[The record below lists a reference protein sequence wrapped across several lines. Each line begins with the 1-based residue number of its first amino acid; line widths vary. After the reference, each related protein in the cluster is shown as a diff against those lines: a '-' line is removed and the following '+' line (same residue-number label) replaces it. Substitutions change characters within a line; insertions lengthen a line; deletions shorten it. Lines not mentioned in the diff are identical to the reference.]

1 LTTQSQKQNT
11 DGKPNGNDSH
21 AVVIGASMAGLLA
34 ARVLADYF
42 DRVTVVERDELPNGP
57 LARRGV
63 PQGRH
68 VHSVLARGDQ
78 IMERLF
84 PGLFHT
90 LLQEGAELIDLS
102 NDMSWHHFGVTK
114 LKFVSGVGMYTLSR
128 PFLEWHVRKRLT
140 DCPNVRLIDQ
150 CKVLGFSTNTGR
162 TRITGVDIR
171 FDNAI
176 SRGDRHGRDEE
187 LKADLVVDA
196 SGRGSRTPQWLE
208 ELGYPKPLE
217 WVINVN
223 VGYATRFYRRPPG
236 ADKEWRVLLVYPTP
250 PAETRLG
257 VIFPVEENRWMATLA
272 GWIGDHPPDDEQGY
286 LEFARNLSTPA
297 FYKAVKDAEP
307 LSPIVTH
314 KFPSNLRRHYENL
327 DRFPE
332 GLVVLGDALCSFNP
346 IYGQGMTTAAMAVS
360 ILGECLERQR
370 KGVEDSAAMTRRFR
384 KMSHKAVD
392 TAWMIAASED
402 FRYPTVGR
410 VPLSTK
416 LINRYFHRVHELG
429 SCDPEVHRR
438 FLQVMTMI
446 KPASTIFRP
455 RIIWRVLTSRLP
467 NKPNKEEKHV
477 YSETP
482 QTF

>member
-1 LTTQSQKQNT
+1 MSPIQNT
-11 DGKPNGNDSH
+11 DQAPSAGDRH
-21 AVVIGASMAGLLA
+21 AIVIGASMAGLLA
-34 ARVLADYF
+34 ARVLSDYF
-42 DRVTVVERDELPNGP
+42 VRVTVIERDELPNGP
-57 LARRGV
+57 LVRKGV

-84 PGLFHT
+84 PGLFST
-90 LLQEGAELIDLS
+90 LLQEGAELIDLA
-102 NDMSWHHFGVTK
+102 NDMLWRHFGVTK
-114 LKFVSGVGMYTLSR
+114 LKFASGVGMYTLSR

-140 DCPNVRLIDQ
+140 DCPNVTLIDQ
-150 CKVLGFSTNTGR
+150 CKVLGFATNSDR

-171 FDNAI
+171 RENTT
-176 SRGDRHGRDEE
+176 SRRDRQDLDGEM
-187 LKADLVVDA
+187 KADLVVDA

-208 ELGYPKPLE
+208 ELGYPKPRE
-217 WVINVN
+217 SVIKVN

-236 ADKEWRVLLVYPTP
+236 ADKEWKVLLVYPTP

-272 GWIGDHPPDDEQGY
+272 GWIGDHPPDDEEGY
-286 LEFARNLSTPA
+286 LKFARSLSTLD
-297 FYKAVKDAEP
+297 FYNAVNNAEP

-346 IYGQGMTTAAMAVS
+346 VYGQGMTTAALAAT
-360 ILGECLERQR
+360 ILGECLEWQW
-370 KGVEDSAAMTRRFR
+370 KGGEDSDVMTRRFR
-384 KMSHKAVD
+384 KMSNKAVEV
-392 TAWMIAASED
+392 AWMIAASED
-402 FRYPTVGR
+402 FRYPAVGR
-410 VPLSTK
+410 ASFSTN
-416 LINRYFHRVHELG
+416 LVNRYFHRVHELG

-446 KPASTIFRP
+446 KPASTIFHP
-455 RIIWRVLTSRLP
+455 RVIWRVLTSRLP
-467 NKPNKEEKHV
+467 DKPNKERKHV

>member
-1 LTTQSQKQNT
+1 MSQLQNT
-11 DGKPNGNDSH
+11 DHSPWGGDRH
-21 AVVIGASMAGLLA
+21 AIVIGASMAGLLS
-34 ARVLADYF
+34 ARVLSDYF
-42 DRVTVVERDELPNGP
+42 DRVTVIERDELPNGP
-57 LARRGV
+57 LVRKGV

-84 PGLFHT
+84 PGLFQT
-90 LLQEGAELIDLS
+90 LLREGAELIDLA

-114 LKFVSGVGMYTLSR
+114 LKFASGVGMYTLSR

-140 DCPNVRLIDQ
+140 DCPNVTLIDQ
-150 CKVLGFSTNTGR
+150 CKVLKFVNSSDR
-162 TRITGVDIR
+162 IRITGVGVR
-171 FDNAI
+171 FDNEK
-176 SRGDRHGRDEE
+176 SRPGRSDQEAE
-187 LKADLVVDA
+187 LTADLVIDA

-208 ELGYPKPLE
+208 ELGYPRPRE
-217 WVINVN
+217 SVINVN
-223 VGYATRFYRRPPG
+223 VGYSTRFYRRPPG
-236 ADKEWRVLLVYPTP
+236 AGNEWRVLLVYPTP

-272 GWIGDHPPDDEQGY
+272 GWIGDHPPDDEEGY
-286 LEFARNLSTPA
+286 LKFARSLSTLD
-297 FYKAVKDAEP
+297 FYNAVNNAEP

-346 IYGQGMTTAAMAVS
+346 VYGQGMTTSAMAAS
-360 ILGECLERQR
+360 ILGECLDWRR
-370 KGVEDSAAMTRRFR
+370 KGGEDSAAMTRRFR

-392 TAWMIAASED
+392 VAWMIAASED
-402 FRYPTVGR
+402 FRYPAVGR
-410 VPLSTK
+410 ASLSTN

-429 SCDPEVHRR
+429 SCDPETHRR

-446 KPASTIFRP
+446 KPASTIFHP
-455 RIIWRVLTSRLP
+455 RVIWRVLTSRLP
-467 NKPNKEEKHV
+467 HKPNKEKKHV

-482 QTF
+482 QTN